1 MFPLFGV
8 ALPCCVLEKN
18 VAADI
23 TKFEA
28 CHCAS
33 GKRVEGIYQSEGC
46 IKEAILSDAHL
57 FTLVLHIPS

>member
-1 MFPLFGV
+1 V
-8 ALPCCVLEKN
+8 LPCLALSFGQN

-33 GKRVEGIYQSEGC
+33 RKRVEGIYQSEGC
-46 IKEAILSDAHL
+46 IKEAVLSDAPL